1 MRRLKLY
8 TVLIVFGIMA
18 ACSSSKDPLVTAN
31 TLNKIENL
39 ANERNFVVEFNTAY
53 PQNTAAS
60 QQVLNSFLI
69 QTGNSAGRIDIA
81 GDGAKLTVD
90 GETSTA
96 DLPFFGERRMGG
108 SYGNKNVGIEFDQ
121 ATIKAYKVLRQG
133 EKITVTYGVTNSEN
147 DYFDVR
153 MDIYS
158 KYNVRALIISTKKTN
173 MQYDGSF
180 RAVLN
185 TEGDEN

>member
-1 MRRLKLY
+1 MRSLKLY
-8 TVLIVFGIMA
+8 TVLIIVGMMA
-18 ACSSSKDPLVTAN
+18 ACGSSKDPLVTSD

-53 PQNTAAS
+53 PQNTTAS

-69 QTGNSAGRIDIA
+69 QTGNSASRIDIA
-81 GDGAKLTVD
+81 ADGAKLTVD
-90 GETSTA
+90 GEASTA
-96 DLPFFGERRMGG
+96 DLPFFGERRIGG
-108 SYGNKNVGIEFDQ
+108 SYGNENVGIEFDQ
-121 ATIKAYKVLRQG
+121 ATMKDYKVLRQG
-133 EKITVTYGVTNSEN
+133 EKVTVTYGVSNSEN
-147 DYFDVR
+147 DFFNVR

-158 KYNVRALIISTKKTN
+158 KYNVRALITSTKKTN

-185 TEGDEN
+185 TEGLGN

>member
-8 TVLIVFGIMA
+8 YVLIVFAMIA

-39 ANERNFVVEFNTAY
+39 ANERQFVVDFNTAY
-53 PQNTAAS
+53 PQNTAAT
-60 QQVLNSFLI
+60 QQVMNSLLI

-108 SYGNKNVGIEFDQ
+108 SYGNTNVGIEFDE
-121 ATIKAYKVLRQG
+121 AIMKDYKVLRQG
-133 EKITVTYGVTNSEN
+133 EKVTVTYGVSNSEN
-147 DYFDVR
+147 DYFNVR
-153 MDIYS
+153 MDIFS
-158 KYNVRALIISTKKTN
+158 KYNVRALITSTKKTN

-180 RAVLN
+180 RAVMN
-185 TEGDEN
+185 SEGDEN

>member
-1 MRRLKLY
+1 MSKLKFLSA
-8 TVLIVFGIMA
+8 LIIFGMVA
-18 ACSSSKDPLVTAN
+18 ACSSSKDPLVTAD

-96 DLPFFGERRMGG
+96 DLPFLASAAWVVVM
-108 SYGNKNVGIEFDQ
+108 
-121 ATIKAYKVLRQG
+121 
-133 EKITVTYGVTNSEN
+133 
-147 DYFDVR
+147 
-153 MDIYS
+153 
-158 KYNVRALIISTKKTN
+158 
-173 MQYDGSF
+173 
-180 RAVLN
+180 AVLK
-185 TEGDEN
+185 T